1 MDGSE
6 EHWGKNVA
14 AADLNR
20 LIADARLILEYAIRA
35 GKLQDDSLAV
45 AIQQMED
52 SERAQEI
59 IALQNAMNGVVAQIA
74 PMTLVDLRAGRNPF
88 DQRNV
93 HARGRWQIG
102 LSFATLGLIAVIAY
116 YQYLVQRQEAALHAY
131 HEVVEARGSERITD
145 VRMLVQRRN
154 ALEKDS
160 CHQEAY
166 QKAQHQLRSL
176 ANQSLIASKALF
188 DLSGESAWPFVDSFL
203 SLAGWVRE
211 GSASTVPIGDA
222 MAAASSSVAS
232 KAAQDA
238 GSGYSTNADLSYAP
252 NAKSQDLCDE
262 EQSAKLIAPGYP
274 GWLRTVVLDSIDE
287 FCFASK
293 LSVDSLAEADPFRR
307 GTASP
312 YGPRAIDYDPVAKVE
327 QRMHVQTGWL
337 LPFLYGL
344 LGACVYVMRR
354 LLFNTKAAVVEN
366 VVIVLRLALGALAG
380 VAIGW
385 VTLPNAG
392 LPAYSSAS
400 SLPYVLAFLAGFSI
414 DILFAMLDRLNRL
427 LVDKAQTAA

>member
-1 MDGSE
+1 M
-6 EHWGKNVA
+6 A
-14 AADLNR
+14 AADLNQ

-35 GKLQDDSLAV
+35 GKLQDDALAV

-52 SERAQEI
+52 SESAQQI
-59 IALQNAMNGVVAQIA
+59 LALQNAMNGVVAQIA

-93 HARGRWQIG
+93 HARSRWQIG

-116 YQYLVQRQEAALHAY
+116 YQYLVQRQDASLRAY

-160 CHQEAY
+160 CQQEAY

-176 ANQSLIASKALF
+176 ANQSLVASKALF
-188 DLSGESAWPFVDSFL
+188 DLSGESAWPFVDSAL
-203 SLAGWVRE
+203 GLVSWVRE
-211 GSASTVPIGDA
+211 GSASTMPTVGT
-222 MAAASSSVAS
+222 AAAATSPVAS
-232 KAAQDA
+232 TGAQDA
-238 GSGYSTNADLSYAP
+238 ASNASASADLSYAP
-252 NAKSQDLCDE
+252 NANNQDLCDAQ
-262 EQSAKLIAPGYP
+262 QSAKLVPAGYP
-274 GWLRTVVLDSIDE
+274 AWLRTVVLDSIDE

-312 YGPRAIDYDPVAKVE
+312 YGPKAIDYDPVAKVE

-354 LLFNTKAAVVEN
+354 LLFDTKTAVVEN

-392 LPAYSSAS
+392 IPAFSSAS
-400 SLPYVLAFLAGFSI
+400 SWPYVLAFLAGFSI
-414 DILFAMLDRLNRL
+414 DILFAILDRLNRV